1 MTARNIRDCRSPT
14 NRDKAKK
21 TIPRSRRER
30 EVIQN
35 HRGGGSVGRSV
46 FGRNEAIGMREE
58 LTEEAVCDSSLVSWA
73 FGSHAT
79 RRRSTESRRDYR
91 V

>member
-1 MTARNIRDCRSPT
+1 MTARNSRDWWSAT
-14 NRDKAKK
+14 TRDKAKK
-21 TIPRSRRER
+21 TIPRMRRER

-58 LTEEAVCDSSLVSWA
+58 LTEEPCTIPL
-73 FGSHAT
+73 
-79 RRRSTESRRDYR
+79 
-91 V
+91 